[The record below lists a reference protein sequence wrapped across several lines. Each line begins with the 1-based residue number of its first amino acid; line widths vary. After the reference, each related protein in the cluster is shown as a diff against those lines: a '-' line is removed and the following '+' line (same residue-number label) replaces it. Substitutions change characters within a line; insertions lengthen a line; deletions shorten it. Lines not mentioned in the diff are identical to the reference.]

1 MNNNAG
7 SKTITGLN
15 PITNIDCDELNVNY
29 VITIDS
35 NTPSSK
41 KFLAY
46 DPATATTKY
55 ENVDPATDLDINSLT
70 ELLVVENT
78 DRLIVYDSSTGT
90 NKKIAPENIN
100 PDITATPPLSITNN
114 DIMFSY
120 DGNDF
125 EVTGNSLKLL
135 YTTISSIPLGG
146 NLNDL
151 SITLTGTGTYTYNG
165 SSGVSLTIPPNTDT
179 TYTSGTGLTLSGTT
193 FNFTGGDING
203 ASIST
208 TGGDISIFGGYI
220 LTQVL
225 KIMDY
230 EQNGFGSIEF
240 QDSYGGIYITIRTPS
255 YGSIPSAYSLTLP
268 TSDGSNGQVLATDGG
283 GVLSWTTP
291 SSYVA
296 GTGLSLNTNA
306 FSFSGGN
313 IGNATITSSGDFKCG
328 KLTAN
333 EIEVEDSLY
342 NNYPINPPGF
352 QVASTQYRKLQIVPS
367 QFIPNDD
374 NSYYNLGLIDGNLA
388 TNTLYG
394 FIKPMTS
401 SLECYATITIPEGY
415 KVVSFELY
423 LRSTN
428 TYTNVLRTCYAYK
441 GNMTNAITRSNLIYM
456 ASQPYTNYEVQFTTQ
471 STFTIEEYLILGIS
485 TGSSSDAIGG
495 GWVKI
500 TKDT

>member
-90 NKKIAPENIN
+90 NKKIAPEIIN

-151 SITLTGTGTYTYNG
+151 SITLTGTGTIIILST
-165 SSGVSLTIPPNTDT
+165 
-179 TYTSGTGLTLSGTT
+179 GTG
-193 FNFTGGDING
+193 
-203 ASIST
+203 
-208 TGGDISIFGGYI
+208 
-220 LTQVL
+220 
-225 KIMDY
+225 
-230 EQNGFGSIEF
+230 
-240 QDSYGGIYITIRTPS
+240 
-255 YGSIPSAYSLTLP
+255 
-268 TSDGSNGQVLATDGG
+268 
-283 GVLSWTTP
+283 
-291 SSYVA
+291 
-296 GTGLSLNTNA
+296 
-306 FSFSGGN
+306 
-313 IGNATITSSGDFKCG
+313 TIT
-328 KLTAN
+328 
-333 EIEVEDSLY
+333 DSIIIL
-342 NNYPINPPGF
+342 NIIISLLPI
-352 QVASTQYRKLQIVPS
+352 TQL
-367 QFIPNDD
+367 
-374 NSYYNLGLIDGNLA
+374 
-388 TNTLYG
+388 
-394 FIKPMTS
+394 
-401 SLECYATITIPEGY
+401 
-415 KVVSFELY
+415 
-423 LRSTN
+423 
-428 TYTNVLRTCYAYK
+428 
-441 GNMTNAITRSNLIYM
+441 
-456 ASQPYTNYEVQFTTQ
+456 
-471 STFTIEEYLILGIS
+471 
-485 TGSSSDAIGG
+485 
-495 GWVKI
+495 
-500 TKDT
+500 